1 MNGCEG
7 IFGDRLPEEPE
18 AQISEKKNILVVCF
32 SDWVLKD
39 YTHKRVCI
47 VGTHEKAI
55 GRNKLLAQDVMN
67 II

>member
-1 MNGCEG
+1 MDVKVYLETGYLKSRKLK
-7 IFGDRLPEEPE
+7 FL
-18 AQISEKKNILVVCF
+18 KKKYILVVCF

-39 YTHKRVCI
+39 YTNKRVCV